1 VVIGPEDGGDPFEA
15 FESEYDP
22 RPSVA
27 TSAAAAASASEPVPA
42 ARTAGVAKKSAVA
55 PHAPRGGSR
64 ILWLVIGALVIAG
77 AAAALTYAYLDLTR
91 RGQVTSP
98 ATPPPVAP
106 PPAPATGT
114 LSVTSLPEGARVS
127 VDGTARGVTPLR
139 LSLAA
144 GSHSIDV
151 EHQDTRRSL
160 PVTLEAGATSSHY
173 FDFTA
178 AAPPTGRLE
187 VTSDPSGATVT
198 IDGAVRG
205 VTPLVIPA
213 MPPGSHRVVVANRE
227 MTSTRNVTVAAG
239 ATATLVVPLARVVAT
254 SGQVSVQSPIDLEIF
269 VDGTKVGVSST
280 SVRLPAGRH
289 TLDLLN
295 AALEFRTSVSVEI
308 PAGGNA
314 SAVVTV
320 PKGKLSINAL
330 PWADVA
336 LDGRPIGQT
345 PLANLDVPIGT
356 HEVIWRHP
364 QLGER
369 RQTVVVK
376 AQTPTNVGMDLN
388 R

>member
-1 VVIGPEDGGDPFEA
+1 
-15 FESEYDP
+15 
-22 RPSVA
+22 
-27 TSAAAAASASEPVPA
+27 
-42 ARTAGVAKKSAVA
+42 
-55 PHAPRGGSR
+55 
-64 ILWLVIGALVIAG
+64 
-77 AAAALTYAYLDLTR
+77 
-91 RGQVTSP
+91 
-98 ATPPPVAP
+98 
-106 PPAPATGT
+106 
-114 LSVTSLPEGARVS
+114 
-127 VDGTARGVTPLR
+127 
-139 LSLAA
+139 
-144 GSHSIDV
+144 
-151 EHQDTRRSL
+151 
-160 PVTLEAGATSSHY
+160 
-173 FDFTA
+173 
-178 AAPPTGRLE
+178 
-187 VTSDPSGATVT
+187 
-198 IDGAVRG
+198 
-205 VTPLVIPA
+205 
-213 MPPGSHRVVVANRE
+213 